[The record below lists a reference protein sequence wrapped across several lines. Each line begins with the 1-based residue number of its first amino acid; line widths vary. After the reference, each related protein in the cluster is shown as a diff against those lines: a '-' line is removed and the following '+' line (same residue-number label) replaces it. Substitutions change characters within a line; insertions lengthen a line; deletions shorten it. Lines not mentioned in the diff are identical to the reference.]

1 MRSVLPTLHFY
12 PRSPCGERHDTISDA
27 QELQY
32 ISIHALLA
40 ESDPDQQ
47 ADWWT
52 GDSIS
57 IHALLAESD
66 FRSPIW
72 QSCIRISI
80 HALLA
85 ESDHRPFLSGHPVP
99 FISIHALLA
108 ESDPTSAMTS
118 TTAPNFYPRSPC
130 GERLIKS
137 SYWSASPNFY
147 PRSPCGERPTTFPK
161 LCTNM
166 RISIHALL
174 AESDFSTA
182 LPGAIHRIFLSTL
195 SLRRATCIRGAWHW
209 HLLYF
214 YPRSPCGERR
224 DSFTAHI
231 RKRYFYPRSPCGE
244 RRYAGLRHAPDY
256 PISIHALLA
265 ESDMVTDYM
274 SAFGIISIHA
284 LLAESD
290 SRRDGADSAGSNFY
304 PRSPCG
310 ERPFSSAL
318 RLAYRSF
325 LSTLS
330 LRRATALPSTLAARL
345 RISIHALLAESDNWR
360 LAVKRY
366 RLNISIH
373 ALLAESDLLLCGCS
387 EADKAF
393 LSTLSLR
400 RATVAGKHNLIAVY
414 LFLSTLSLR
423 RATKILRS
431 NPQTNSYFYPR
442 SPCGE
447 RHGVK
452 LCIYG

>member
-32 ISIHALLA
+32 
-40 ESDPDQQ
+40 
-47 ADWWT
+47 
-52 GDSIS
+52 
-57 IHALLAESD
+57 
-66 FRSPIW
+66 
-72 QSCIRISI
+72 ISI

-265 ESDMVTDYM
+265 ESDPFHRPCAWRT
-274 SAFGIISIHA
+274 GH
-284 LLAESD
+284 
-290 SRRDGADSAGSNFY
+290 FY

-310 ERPFSSAL
+310 ERP
-318 RLAYRSF
+318 RYRQLWRQGYEF

-330 LRRATALPSTLAARL
+330 LRRATIGGWRSSG
-345 RISIHALLAESDNWR
+345 IGSI
-360 LAVKRY
+360 
-366 RLNISIH
+366 
-373 ALLAESDLLLCGCS
+373 
-387 EADKAF
+387 F

-400 RATVAGKHNLIAVY
+400 RATCFCAAVQRP
-414 LFLSTLSLR
+414 TR
-423 RATKILRS
+423 H
-431 NPQTNSYFYPR
+431 FYPR

-447 RHGVK
+447 RPRF
-452 LCIYG
+452 